1 MGNVLAKTMLE
12 DDNAMLV
19 KMVSKNIQTALLA
32 LVILRGQMENRA
44 VILVNVTAKIMLK
57 VCLVIIAWIT
67 ILDSLTAKH
76 VNVMLKALMV

>member
-32 LVILRGQMENRA
+32 LVILRGQMENCA

-67 ILDSLTAKH
+67 ILDSLTVKH
-76 VNVMLKALMV
+76 VNAMLKAQMV

>member
-1 MGNVLAKTMLE
+1 MG
-12 DDNAMLV
+12 
-19 KMVSKNIQTALLA
+19 S
-32 LVILRGQMENRA
+32 RA